1 MSASACPRP
10 RLQSCLRRC
19 TDSIVK
25 GREPMSSSGPG
36 GSERSNQS
44 SDGSGRSNL
53 MSLRDRIGIDVGRR
67 LRLEDALEWA
77 AEHEVRWIDIQL
89 DTGANA
95 LSSFDDA
102 RAVGVRRACERYGV
116 HLGLHTASAVNVA
129 EVAPYVGDAVERYLE
144 AYVEIA
150 PRLGAEWIVMHAGF
164 HFTSDKERR
173 MAAGLDRL
181 KRIVVHAERHG
192 ALVLLENLNK
202 EPDEAEIHYL
212 AHTVEEWRYYFD
224 AIQSPAFKLSFT
236 VNHAHLVPEGIDGFV
251 DAIDMRRVEE
261 VRLAD
266 CFRNGHEVHLKPGAG
281 VIDFADMFR
290 RIEGKRFS
298 GHYTNAFG
306 SLDDML
312 AGRDELVRLA
322 GLARS
327 DPLP

>member
-1 MSASACPRP
+1 
-10 RLQSCLRRC
+10 
-19 TDSIVK
+19 
-25 GREPMSSSGPG
+25 
-36 GSERSNQS
+36 
-44 SDGSGRSNL
+44 
-53 MSLRDRIGIDVGRR
+53 MSLRDRIGIDVGQR
-67 LRLEDALEWA
+67 LKLEDAIEWA
-77 AEHEVRWIDIQL
+77 AEHEVHWIDIQL
-89 DTGANA
+89 DSGANV

-102 RAVGVRRACERYGV
+102 RAAGVRRACERYPV

-129 EVAPYVGDAVERYLE
+129 EVAPYVADAVEHYLE

-164 HFTSDKERR
+164 QFTSDKERR
-173 MAAGLDRL
+173 MAVGRDRL
-181 KRIVVHAERHG
+181 KRIASHAEQHG
-192 ALVLLENLNK
+192 AVVLLENLNK

-224 AIQSPAFKLSFT
+224 AIRSPAFKLSFT
-236 VNHAHLVPEGIDGFV
+236 VNHAHLVPEGIAGFV
-251 DAIDMRRVEE
+251 NALDMSRVEE

-281 VIDFADMFR
+281 DIDFTDMFQR
-290 RIEGKRFS
+290 VEGKGFN

-322 GLARS
+322 GRIGN
-327 DPLP
+327 